1 MTVVTPRSLCTHQ
14 GWNLGNWW
22 INSPAQ
28 LLAFWK
34 HTSRWPF
41 CWGKSEVLIH
51 SKWPKWTAALGTNH
65 KHMAKATQSENF
77 CPRVSRRGPR
87 NWHCQVAFWKC
98 PFTSLEHGLFT
109 ILHIYIYK
117 YIVNIYI
124 YIMCIYIYIYAVY
137 AFIMLYVLYIYICII
152 CVYIYIIIYVY
163 TYV

>member
-98 PFTSLEHGLFT
+98 PFTSRWPWSFYYTTYL
-109 ILHIYIYK
+109 YIYSE
-117 YIVNIYI
+117 YLYIYI
-124 YIMCIYIYIYAVY
+124 YINNVYIYAVY
-137 AFIMLYVLYIYICII
+137 AFIMLYVLYKYI
-152 CVYIYIIIYVY
+152 CVYYVY
-163 TYV
+163 I